1 MVIKYAVGQLL
12 RYVKFLHLKSFL
24 TWKRE
29 WKFLSLKAF
38 KQRYQTVHKPYFACK
53 IVCVS

>member
-29 WKFLSLKAF
+29 WKFHSLKAF